1 MEEAGVITRSKT
13 QPERPATS
21 MVSQASQSPS
31 QTRGKKR
38 QSPKQEKVAKKRQR
52 ITQESESE
60 PDSSIQT
67 QKQTQRKKQQNPKQ
81 TKKATKQESESEPE
95 PEPHSP
101 TQTQKQCTFRSNIIG
116 TVGLLSK
123 LKLNNAHLDLL
134 KQTPFWMLI
143 DAIRKGKLVE
153 KACMKHDKPILS
165 IIENYDTNDSKFLI
179 GGKKIAITRNDI
191 KLIFGIACGNKP
203 IGDLNKKKS
212 DIVFATRRGIKEARI
227 GSKKMKD
234 MINEILQKREE
245 SMTDEDIRDVVRL
258 VCMFICLTLFFS
270 TSEVTIAWT
279 YMHCMEKIEKIK
291 DYDWAQSIAET
302 LNTSMHKFHDKPRD
316 ATGCVV
322 ALMGIIKE
330 HNQMGKFCDSLLED
344 NDQVIIK
351 DLQQQVQYF
360 QNQKEILEQQNHGLQ
375 KDKDAMKNQLEE
387 MEKERV
393 ELKEKLH
400 KMVTMSSTML
410 HTQEQ
415 HKFLIEKIAVLEKDI
430 DGMKNQ
436 LLEMQKERDS
446 QEEKLLKMQKERD
459 SLKEMV
465 QTFKLNTAKLEK
477 EKQMMLQQIEI
488 EKNENKKALTMQIES
503 LTTEKGQLQK
513 YLSTTEE
520 RQKAIIVQKDA
531 EIRTLTNKLSLNSKL
546 SVQPP
551 HTKEPQKHL
560 PAVETDSSLL
570 TQRSEEAIHKL
581 TQAYTDEKIE
591 QVVHGVTQL
600 YGTAKEKSTGDNK
613 DDNAKQ
619 RARKQNV
626 DDNFYYGSITKDGC
640 KKEQI
645 VIDETDAPQAEI
657 KKFGDKIAPLEKKA
671 RLVLALLP
679 TECQETIKKF
689 WKLEEG

>member
-52 ITQESESE
+52 ITQESKSE

-81 TKKATKQESESEPE
+81 TKKATKQESESE

-212 DIVFATRRGIKEARI
+212 DIAFATRRGIKEVRI

-270 TSEVTIAWT
+270 TSGVTIAWT
-279 YMHCMEKIEKIK
+279 YVHCMEKIEEIK
-291 DYDWAQSIAET
+291 DYDWAQSITET
-302 LNTSMHKFHDKPRD
+302 LNT
-316 ATGCVV
+316 
-322 ALMGIIKE
+322 
-330 HNQMGKFCDSLLED
+330 
-344 NDQVIIK
+344 
-351 DLQQQVQYF
+351 
-360 QNQKEILEQQNHGLQ
+360 
-375 KDKDAMKNQLEE
+375 
-387 MEKERV
+387 
-393 ELKEKLH
+393 
-400 KMVTMSSTML
+400 
-410 HTQEQ
+410 
-415 HKFLIEKIAVLEKDI
+415 
-430 DGMKNQ
+430 
-436 LLEMQKERDS
+436 
-446 QEEKLLKMQKERD
+446 
-459 SLKEMV
+459 
-465 QTFKLNTAKLEK
+465 
-477 EKQMMLQQIEI
+477 
-488 EKNENKKALTMQIES
+488 
-503 LTTEKGQLQK
+503 
-513 YLSTTEE
+513 
-520 RQKAIIVQKDA
+520 
-531 EIRTLTNKLSLNSKL
+531 
-546 SVQPP
+546 
-551 HTKEPQKHL
+551 
-560 PAVETDSSLL
+560 
-570 TQRSEEAIHKL
+570 
-581 TQAYTDEKIE
+581 
-591 QVVHGVTQL
+591 
-600 YGTAKEKSTGDNK
+600 
-613 DDNAKQ
+613 
-619 RARKQNV
+619 
-626 DDNFYYGSITKDGC
+626 
-640 KKEQI
+640 
-645 VIDETDAPQAEI
+645 
-657 KKFGDKIAPLEKKA
+657 
-671 RLVLALLP
+671 
-679 TECQETIKKF
+679 
-689 WKLEEG
+689 